1 MKTRRAATYWGM
13 AVLLLLLAIAPAC
26 SVTRGGGNGGTG
38 DAGAA
43 PTATSGTPGSSPPPT
58 SSVSTS
64 PTAPP
69 NVAVAQPLS
78 GDFIGAVIAVSQ
90 RVKPA
95 VVQVTSEETRFDQ
108 FNQPFTVPG
117 GVGSG
122 IIYDPAGYILTNNH
136 VVAGAQSLRVSLP
149 DGRSFPADVVGTD
162 PQTDLAVLKIDG
174 QNLPTAPLGD
184 SNRLQVG
191 EWVVAIG
198 NALALPGGP
207 TVTVGVVSALNRTG
221 QEPGD
226 SGEAGPFLFNV
237 IQTDAA
243 INPGN
248 SGGPLVNLAGEVIG
262 INTLVAGT
270 TQSGFQAE
278 GIGFALAIS
287 TVKPFAD
294 ELVATGKVTHP
305 YIGIR
310 YTQLTPAIAAQL
322 GIEGAISGVVVIE
335 VVGGS
340 PAEQVGLQSRDVITE
355 IDGQPLTTESSLAE
369 IVNTHRPGDTITLTV
384 MRGSQETQVQVTLGT
399 MPS

>member
-1 MKTRRAATYWGM
+1 MLTRRTATYWGM

-26 SVTRGGGNGGTG
+26 SVTRNGDNGGTG

-43 PTATSGTPGSSPPPT
+43 QTATTGSPSSSAPPT
-58 SSVSTS
+58 QSGSVD

-95 VVQVTSEETRFDQ
+95 VVQVTSEQTRFDL

-122 IIYDPAGYILTNNH
+122 VIYDQDGYILTNYH
-136 VVAGAQSLRVSLP
+136 VIAGAESLRVSLP

-174 QNLPTAPLGD
+174 EDLPTAPLGD
-184 SNRLQVG
+184 SNKLQVG

-207 TVTVGVVSALNRTG
+207 TVTVGVVSALNRTV
-221 QEPGD
+221 QEPGE
-226 SGEAGPFLFNV
+226 GGRAGPFLFNV

-270 TQSGFQAE
+270 TQSGLQAE

-287 TVKPFAD
+287 TVKPLAD
-294 ELVATGKVTHP
+294 EIVATGQVTHP

-322 GIEGAISGVVVIE
+322 GIEGATSGAVVIE

-340 PAEQVGLQSRDVITE
+340 PAEEAGLQPRDVITE

-369 IVNTHRPGDTITLTV
+369 IINTHRPGDTITLTV
-384 MRGSQETQVQVTLGT
+384 VRGSQPTQVQVTLGT
-399 MPS
+399 MP

>member
-1 MKTRRAATYWGM
+1 MLTRRTATYWGM

-26 SVTRGGGNGGTG
+26 SVTRNGDNGGTG

-43 PTATSGTPGSSPPPT
+43 QTATTGSPSSSAPPT
-58 SSVSTS
+58 QSGSVD

-95 VVQVTSEETRFDQ
+95 VVQVTSEQTRFDL

-122 IIYDPAGYILTNNH
+122 VIYDQDGYILTNYH
-136 VVAGAQSLRVSLP
+136 VIAGAESLRVSLP

-174 QNLPTAPLGD
+174 EDLPTAPLGD
-184 SNRLQVG
+184 SNKLQVG

-207 TVTVGVVSALNRTG
+207 TVTVGVVSALNRTV
-221 QEPGD
+221 QEPGE
-226 SGEAGPFLFNV
+226 GGRAGPFLFNV

-270 TQSGFQAE
+270 TQSGLQAE

-287 TVKPFAD
+287 TVKPLAD
-294 ELVATGKVTHP
+294 EIVATGQVTHP

-322 GIEGAISGVVVIE
+322 GIEGATSGAVVIE

-340 PAEQVGLQSRDVITE
+340 PAEDAGLQPRDVITE

-369 IVNTHRPGDTITLTV
+369 IINTHRPGDTITLTV
-384 MRGSQETQVQVTLGT
+384 VRGSQPTQVQVTLGT
-399 MPS
+399 MP

>member
-1 MKTRRAATYWGM
+1 MMLTRRTATYWGM

-26 SVTRGGGNGGTG
+26 SVTRNGDNGGTG
-38 DAGAA
+38 DAGATQ
-43 PTATSGTPGSSPPPT
+43 TATTGSPSSSAPPT
-58 SSVSTS
+58 QSGSVD

-95 VVQVTSEETRFDQ
+95 VVQVTSEQTRFDL

-122 IIYDPAGYILTNNH
+122 VIYDQDGYILTNYH
-136 VVAGAQSLRVSLP
+136 VIAGAESLRVSLP

-174 QNLPTAPLGD
+174 EDLPTAPLGD
-184 SNRLQVG
+184 SNKLQVG

-207 TVTVGVVSALNRTG
+207 TVTVGVVSALNRTV
-221 QEPGD
+221 QEPGE
-226 SGEAGPFLFNV
+226 GGRAGPFLFNV

-270 TQSGFQAE
+270 TQSGLQAE

-287 TVKPFAD
+287 TVKPLAD
-294 ELVATGKVTHP
+294 EIVATGQVTHP

-322 GIEGAISGVVVIE
+322 GIEGATSGAVVIE

-340 PAEQVGLQSRDVITE
+340 PAEEAGLQPRDVITE

-369 IVNTHRPGDTITLTV
+369 IINTHRPGDTITLTV
-384 MRGSQETQVQVTLGT
+384 VRGSQPTQVQVTLGT
-399 MPS
+399 MP

>member
-1 MKTRRAATYWGM
+1 MMLTRRTATYWGM

-26 SVTRGGGNGGTG
+26 SVTRNGDNGGTG

-43 PTATSGTPGSSPPPT
+43 QTATTGSPSSSAPPT
-58 SSVSTS
+58 QSGSVD

-95 VVQVTSEETRFDQ
+95 VVQVTSEQTRFDL

-122 IIYDPAGYILTNNH
+122 VIYDQDGYILTNYH
-136 VVAGAQSLRVSLP
+136 VIAGAESLRVSLP

-174 QNLPTAPLGD
+174 EDLPTAPLGD
-184 SNRLQVG
+184 SNKLQVG

-207 TVTVGVVSALNRTG
+207 TVTVGVVSALNRTV
-221 QEPGD
+221 QEPGE
-226 SGEAGPFLFNV
+226 GGRAGPFLFNV

-270 TQSGFQAE
+270 TQSGLQAE

-287 TVKPFAD
+287 TVKPLAD
-294 ELVATGKVTHP
+294 EIVATGQVTHP

-322 GIEGAISGVVVIE
+322 GIEGATSGAVVIE

-340 PAEQVGLQSRDVITE
+340 PAEEAGLQPRDVITE

-369 IVNTHRPGDTITLTV
+369 IINTHRPGDTITLTV
-384 MRGSQETQVQVTLGT
+384 VRGSQPTQVQVTLGT
-399 MPS
+399 MP

>member
-1 MKTRRAATYWGM
+1 MLTRRTATYWGM

-26 SVTRGGGNGGTG
+26 SVTRNGDNGGTG

-43 PTATSGTPGSSPPPT
+43 QTATTGSPSSSAPPT
-58 SSVSTS
+58 QSDSVD

-95 VVQVTSEETRFDQ
+95 VVQVTSEQTRFDL

-122 IIYDPAGYILTNNH
+122 VIYDQDGYILTNYH
-136 VVAGAQSLRVSLP
+136 VIAGAESLRVSLP

-174 QNLPTAPLGD
+174 EDLPTAPLGD
-184 SNRLQVG
+184 SNKLQVG

-207 TVTVGVVSALNRTG
+207 TVTVGVVSALNRTV
-221 QEPGD
+221 QEPGE
-226 SGEAGPFLFNV
+226 GGRAGPFLFNV

-270 TQSGFQAE
+270 T
-278 GIGFALAIS
+278 
-287 TVKPFAD
+287 
-294 ELVATGKVTHP
+294 
-305 YIGIR
+305 
-310 YTQLTPAIAAQL
+310 
-322 GIEGAISGVVVIE
+322 
-335 VVGGS
+335 
-340 PAEQVGLQSRDVITE
+340 
-355 IDGQPLTTESSLAE
+355 
-369 IVNTHRPGDTITLTV
+369 
-384 MRGSQETQVQVTLGT
+384 
-399 MPS
+399 

>member
-1 MKTRRAATYWGM
+1 MMLTRRTATYWGM

-26 SVTRGGGNGGTG
+26 SVTRNGDNGGTG
-38 DAGAA
+38 DAGATQ
-43 PTATSGTPGSSPPPT
+43 TATTGSPSSSAPPT
-58 SSVSTS
+58 QSGSVD

-95 VVQVTSEETRFDQ
+95 VVQVTSEQTRFDL

-122 IIYDPAGYILTNNH
+122 VIYDQDGYILTNYH
-136 VVAGAQSLRVSLP
+136 VIAGAESLRVSLP

-174 QNLPTAPLGD
+174 EDLPTAPLGD
-184 SNRLQVG
+184 SNKLQVG

-207 TVTVGVVSALNRTG
+207 TVTVGVVSALNRTV
-221 QEPGD
+221 QEPGE
-226 SGEAGPFLFNV
+226 GGRAGPFLFNV

-270 TQSGFQAE
+270 TQSGLQAE

-287 TVKPFAD
+287 TVKPLAD
-294 ELVATGKVTHP
+294 EIVATGQVTHP

-322 GIEGAISGVVVIE
+322 GIEGATSGAVVIE

-340 PAEQVGLQSRDVITE
+340 PAEDAGLQPRDVITE

-369 IVNTHRPGDTITLTV
+369 IINTHRPGDTITLTV
-384 MRGSQETQVQVTLGT
+384 VRGSQPTQVQVTLGT
-399 MPS
+399 MP